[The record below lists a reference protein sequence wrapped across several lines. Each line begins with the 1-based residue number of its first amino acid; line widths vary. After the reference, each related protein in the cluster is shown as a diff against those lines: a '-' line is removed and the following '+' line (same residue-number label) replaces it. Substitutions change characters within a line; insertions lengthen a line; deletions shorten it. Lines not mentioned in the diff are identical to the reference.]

1 MITRNTIM
9 AALRHLEETQHIK
22 IIYACESGSR
32 AWGFASPDSDWDVRY
47 IYVRDPKW
55 YIAIDTGRDVIDG
68 YHKLEGIAG
77 HPEFDNPLLDITGW
91 DIKKAFM
98 LARKSNPALVEWL
111 NSPII
116 YLPTEQDFLK
126 EAIKPVT
133 RLYPALEHYRA
144 MARGNMREYLQGE
157 TVRYKKYLY
166 VLRPILA
173 AQWITEIGT
182 FPPVEFH
189 SLMGVLSTYKKD
201 ILGYNIAEVK
211 QALLDLLQVKS
222 LSSEVDERPRNE
234 VLHAFIVHELA
245 RKDKVFDDEPE
256 DKTTHLNKQFRRVI
270 NKYWNE

>member
-1 MITRNTIM
+1 MRDTINR
-9 AALRHLEETQHIK
+9 ALRQIEQTQNVK

-55 YIAIDTGRDVIDG
+55 YIAIDTGRDVIDD
-68 YHKLEGIAG
+68 YHRQEGIVG
-77 HPEFDNPLLDITGW
+77 HPEFDDPLLDITGW

-98 LARKSNPALVEWL
+98 LARKSNPALIEWL

-116 YLPTEQDFLK
+116 YNSLEQDFLK
-126 EAIKPVT
+126 EAVKPVT

-144 MARGNMREYLQGE
+144 MARGNLREHLMGE

-173 AQWITEIGT
+173 AQWITAVGT
-182 FPPVEFH
+182 FPPVDFH
-189 SLMGVLSTYKKD
+189 SLMGVMSTYQD
-201 ILGYNIAEVK
+201 APDAGYSIAEVK
-211 QALLDLLQVKS
+211 QALLDLLKVKAI
-222 LSSEVDERPRNE
+222 SSEVEDRPRNE
-234 VLHAFIVHELA
+234 SLHAFIQHQLA
-245 RKDKVFDDEPE
+245 RMDRVNDDQPE
-256 DKTTHLNKQFRRVI
+256 DKTTHLNKQFRRLI